1 MRPIFSPAHALVK
14 TICMVRLR
22 ISAQKLVL
30 ISCRVAG
37 TYVSVSDR
45 RVSHAF
51 LMRLTIGL
59 ILTLCRSFR
68 ASATQA
74 IHFKAN

>member
-30 ISCRVAG
+30 ISWRVAG

-51 LMRLTIGL
+51 LMRLTTGL
-59 ILTLCRSFR
+59 ILTLYRSFR